1 MSSISSQSKQTIDE
15 DYSMKTIV
23 TNTLPNMKPTY
34 IPELIFSVTSSKYNS
49 SRTKFIE
56 QQVNTW
62 NQNRNTERDTVNQPI
77 TITEKKAYNH

>member
-1 MSSISSQSKQTIDE
+1 MSSISSLSKQTIDE

-34 IPELIFSVTSSKYNS
+34 IPELIFSVTSSKCNS

-62 NQNRNTERDTVNQPI
+62 NQNRNSERDTVNQPI

>member
-1 MSSISSQSKQTIDE
+1 MSSISSLSKQTIDE

-56 QQVNTW
+56 QQVY
-62 NQNRNTERDTVNQPI
+62 QQQQHQLS
-77 TITEKKAYNH
+77 KKQQQHLLKQ